1 MHVYKRRIC
10 EGESS
15 QSNEKNLKRSHVE
28 GEASNN
34 QTKNEDTQEGKK
46 VMELEKNKEKM
57 EATNIDVEVK
67 KEKDWPR
74 DDWWLRE
81 EAEELER
88 QRCSIPPMNL
98 WEDELEDEGLY
109 SDNENFDGLHYED
122 AHLAFDREKTPKFN
136 FCNC

>member
-1 MHVYKRRIC
+1 
-10 EGESS
+10 
-15 QSNEKNLKRSHVE
+15 
-28 GEASNN
+28 
-34 QTKNEDTQEGKK
+34 
-46 VMELEKNKEKM
+46 MELEKNKEKI

-74 DDWWLRE
+74 DDWWYYEQEMELFKQMQEEEKRLAYKHCYREAVAAWQQRLRE
-81 EAEELER
+81 EAEVLER

-109 SDNENFDGLHYED
+109 SDNENFDGLHNKD